1 MQRIE
6 SRTPRSRWSIHAAVT
21 ALVVTGLAV
30 GPASAGSGGY
40 QPHFE
45 AVSCETEQFAGR
57 LPAGI
62 DAECGLLT
70 VPEDRTAPMAE
81 DNRVVLPVVIVHAS
95 TADPPDDPVL
105 LLTGGPG
112 QSGIDA
118 FTQSGAGLLGWA
130 QQLAEQRDLIV
141 LDTRGTGRAQPSL
154 LCQNDAL
161 GMSWSATASYLNLS
175 TTDDLVTEQAR
186 VEQALIDCAATLR
199 AAGVDLDDY
208 NRPAVAQDLADLRRA
223 LGVAKWNVYGV
234 SAGTTLALE
243 LLRRQPGGQRSVV
256 LDSVYPPFTETDPA
270 SVLAMRK
277 AGFRAWIDAAGL
289 DRDAVESSLAAI
301 KARYDTAPSSATD
314 PYTGIPMQYTGDDAV
329 WALHLGMLV
338 PDLLPLLELFVANLQ
353 YYDGTPATAALSL
366 EPYFGPGIET
376 VLDLNLAFLY
386 PLFTGLASSD
396 GYWIGVECA
405 DRAPLLE
412 PADLAAVIAA
422 EPIYAGL
429 LSGQPTMPNVC
440 DQIGVEPAP
449 AQSYRI
455 HQVGV
460 PSLVLA
466 GSLDVL
472 RTPPA
477 VSAQVSDMLGTW
489 SQFVEFPRAGHAV
502 AGYSQTDPAS
512 QCADAMI
519 ASFIDSPRAPV
530 DTGCVG
536 G

>member
-1 MQRIE
+1 MQHIE
-6 SRTPRSRWSIHAAVT
+6 SRTPRWLVGAVAT
-21 ALVVTGLAV
+21 AVVVTGLAV
-30 GPASAGSGGY
+30 GPAAAGRGGY
-40 QPHFE
+40 QPEFE
-45 AVSCETEQFAGR
+45 AVPCTAEQFAGR

-62 DAECGLLT
+62 DATCGLLT
-70 VPEDRTAPMAE
+70 VPEDRTAPMAQ
-81 DNRVVLPVVIVHAS
+81 DNRVVLPVVIVHAG

-105 LLTGGPG
+105 LLAGGPG
-112 QSGIDA
+112 QSGIDK

-154 LCQNDAL
+154 LCRNEAL
-161 GMSWSATASYLNLS
+161 GLSWSDTAWYLNHS
-175 TTDDLVTEQAR
+175 TTDDLVTEQAL
-186 VEQALIDCAATLR
+186 VDQALIDCAATLR

-243 LLRRQPGGQRSVV
+243 LLRQQPGGQRSVV
-256 LDSVYPPFTETDPA
+256 LDTVYPPFTEIDPA
-270 SVLAMRK
+270 NLLAMRK

-301 KARYDTAPSSATD
+301 KARYDTSPYSGTD
-314 PYTGIPMQYTGDDAV
+314 PYTGIPMQYTGDDAIRM
-329 WALHLGMLV
+329 LHSTMYV
-338 PDLLPLLELFVANLQ
+338 PDLLPLLELLVANLQ
-353 YYDGTPATAALSL
+353 YYDGTPATAFLSL

-376 VLDLNLAFLY
+376 VFDFNLAFFY
-386 PLFTGLASSD
+386 PTLIALPSSD

-405 DRAPLLE
+405 DRAPLVE
-412 PADLAAVIAA
+412 PADLAAVVAA
-422 EPIYAGL
+422 EPVYAGI
-429 LSGQPTMPNVC
+429 LSGEPTMPNVC
-440 DQIGVEPAP
+440 DQIGVAPAP

-472 RTPPA
+472 ATPPA
-477 VSAQVSDMLGTW
+477 VAAQVSDMLGTW
-489 SQFVEFPRAGHAV
+489 SQFVEFPRAGHGV

-519 ASFIDSPRAPV
+519 ASFIDSPRASV